1 MKLITVLTPCYNE
14 EENVGPLYEA
24 VKAVFANLPQY
35 RYEHLFI
42 DNAST
47 DRTAEILRQLAA
59 RDETVKVILNVRN
72 FGHIRSPYHALLQ
85 ARGDAVVAMAA
96 DFQDPPAMITRFV
109 ERWEAGFKVV
119 MAVKEVSRENQL
131 MFAIR
136 QRYYRM
142 LARIANVQIVENATG
157 FGLYDRVVVEALRVM
172 DDPYPFFRGQIA
184 EIGYEVARIP
194 FDQPR
199 RARGV
204 SSQNFYS
211 LYDLA
216 FLGIVSH
223 SKVPLRLA
231 TMLGFAMAAL
241 SLVVALGYLVAKLLF
256 WTRFTLGLA
265 PILIG
270 FFFLSSV
277 QLLFVGIVGEYIG
290 SIFTHVKKIP
300 LVFEKERIN
309 F

>member
-1 MKLITVLTPCYNE
+1 
-14 EENVGPLYEA
+14 
-24 VKAVFANLPQY
+24 
-35 RYEHLFI
+35 
-42 DNAST
+42 
-47 DRTAEILRQLAA
+47 
-59 RDETVKVILNVRN
+59 
-72 FGHIRSPYHALLQ
+72 
-85 ARGDAVVAMAA
+85 
-96 DFQDPPAMITRFV
+96 MITQFL

-119 MAVKEVSRENQL
+119 MAVKEVSRENRL

-136 QRYYRM
+136 QRYYGT

-157 FGLYDRVVVEALRVM
+157 FGLYDRVIIEGLRAM

-184 EIGYEVARIP
+184 EIGYEVARLP
-194 FDQPR
+194 FSQPR
-199 RARGV
+199 RVRGV

-241 SLVVALGYLVAKLLF
+241 SLLVALGYLIAKLMF
-256 WTRFTLGLA
+256 WSRFTLGIA

-290 SIFTHVKKIP
+290 SMFTHIKKIP
-300 LVFEKERIN
+300 LVFERERIN